1 MKTATALLLQRL
13 KTLGDLTRL
22 RLVALCRLG
31 ECSVSELTRV
41 IGQSQ
46 PRISQQLKQLCE
58 AGLLRRFRDGK
69 RVFYRVPE
77 RDGAATE
84 FRQLFE
90 LIPTDDPVFIED
102 LRQLRQLRGQGVVEA
117 IADNT
122 ADQEVDLTDRAIH
135 KALVELTV
143 ATPVGDLLD
152 VGCGRGSILKLLA
165 SRARRAVGVDIDEG
179 ARRLARAELMLAG
192 LPNCSLRQ
200 GNMYRLP
207 FDDAEFNTIILD
219 DVLAEAK
226 DPVGALVE
234 SRRLLKP
241 GGRLFILQATSEV
254 TAVRIQQSLAEW
266 SAEAELRLAPALFV
280 PSKKPRWL
288 LSVATPARSEDA
300 AA

>member
-1 MKTATALLLQRL
+1 MHPATETLLHRL

-22 RLVALCRLG
+22 RLLALCQQG

-58 AGLLRRFRDGK
+58 TGLLRRFRDGK
-69 RVFYRVPE
+69 RVFYRVP
-77 RDGAATE
+77 ATNGRKADL
-84 FRQLFE
+84 RQLIE
-90 LIPTDDPVFIED
+90 LIPSGDPLLIED
-102 LRQLRQLRGQGVVEA
+102 LNQLRQLRGQGIGAVTPEKE
-117 IADNT
+117 I
-122 ADQEVDLTDRAIH
+122 DLTDRAIH

-143 ATPVGDLLD
+143 AAPIGDLLD
-152 VGCGRGSILKLLA
+152 VGCGRGSTLKLLA
-165 SRARRAVGVDIDEG
+165 SRARRAVGVDIDEN

-207 FDDAEFNTIILD
+207 FDDADFNTIILD
-219 DVLAEAK
+219 DVLAEAA
-226 DPVGALVE
+226 DPVRALVE

-241 GGRLFILQATSEV
+241 GGRLFILQAISESTATS
-254 TAVRIQQSLAEW
+254 IQQSLAEW
-266 SAEAELRLAPALFV
+266 SAEAALRLAPAHFV
-280 PSKKPRWL
+280 PAKNPTWL
-288 LSVATPARSEDA
+288 LSVATPADSKDA

>member
-1 MKTATALLLQRL
+1 MKPTTVLLLQRL

-22 RLVALCRLG
+22 RLVALCRQG

-46 PRISQQLKQLCE
+46 PRTSQQLKQLCE
-58 AGLLRRFRDGK
+58 AGFLRRFRDGK
-69 RVFYRVPE
+69 RVFYRVPA
-77 RDGAATE
+77 RDGAAAE

-90 LIPTDDPVFIED
+90 LIPTDDPMFIED

-117 IADNT
+117 IPGK
-122 ADQEVDLTDRAIH
+122 EVNLTDRAIH

-165 SRARRAVGVDIDEG
+165 SRARRAVGVDIDES

-241 GGRLFILQATSEV
+241 SGRLFILQAIREV
-254 TAVRIQQSLAEW
+254 TAIRIQQSLAEW
-266 SAEAELRLAPALFV
+266 STEAALRLAPALFV

-288 LSVATPARSEDA
+288 LSVATAARSEDA

>member
-1 MKTATALLLQRL
+1 MYADTETLLQRL

-22 RLVALCRLG
+22 RLVALCRHG

-41 IGQSQ
+41 TGQSQ

-58 AGLLRRFRDGK
+58 AGLLRGFRDGK
-69 RVFYRVPE
+69 RVFYRV
-77 RDGAATE
+77 AATDRRHGDL
-84 FRQLFE
+84 RQLLD
-90 LIPTDDPVFIED
+90 LIPAGDPLFVED
-102 LRQLRQLRGQGVVEA
+102 LNQLRQLRGQGIVGESPE
-117 IADNT
+117 
-122 ADQEVDLTDRAIH
+122 QEHDPNDRAIH

-165 SRARRAVGVDIDEG
+165 SRARRAVGVDIDEH
-179 ARRLARAELMLAG
+179 ARQLARAELMLAG

-207 FDDAEFNTIILD
+207 FDDEEFNTIILD
-219 DVLAEAK
+219 DVLADST
-226 DPVGALVE
+226 DPVRALLE

-241 GGRLFILQATSEV
+241 GGRLFVLQSISAATASG
-254 TAVRIQQSLAEW
+254 IQQSLTNW
-266 SAEAELRLAPALFV
+266 SAEAALRLAPAHFV
-280 PSKKPRWL
+280 PPKNPLWL
-288 LSVATPARSEDA
+288 LSVATAADSRNA